1 MWPLWPR
8 TNKQPEQ
15 HQMKDIFTY
24 KDKGPHG
31 VWRPIDYVAIQRRH
45 LYTLCQTSVLWGAQK
60 PFPSADHYLVSI
72 LMLCADPLVRKARK
86 GSRNARPQRVIKGSQ
101 QQLADAV
108 STLSLTGLGWADGS
122 KAIYDT
128 AKAVVGTERRKARY
142 WVYDNVGEVD
152 RIITVRMK
160 KAAGNTKEACDKAR
174 RDFAALKDA
183 WWNDCASRLQR
194 AAENGDTKVVHQLHR
209 EVCGPTQRKAIT
221 LPMPGGGTSKTAK
234 ETAEAF
240 EMHFG
245 KVLNQDGNVD
255 PNFILSRLPQRSVH
269 EALDNS
275 ISREVDE
282 AVRLL
287 KNSKVP
293 GDDGLPNEI
302 WKIGALTDYLVE
314 VCNHA
319 LEGEAP
325 KEWVDCTI
333 TPIYKK
339 GSPNDP
345 DNYRGIALL
354 STGSKVF
361 QCGPDMEVAE
371 SPGP

>member
-1 MWPLWPR
+1 
-8 TNKQPEQ
+8 
-15 HQMKDIFTY
+15 
-24 KDKGPHG
+24 
-31 VWRPIDYVAIQRRH
+31 
-45 LYTLCQTSVLWGAQK
+45 
-60 PFPSADHYLVSI
+60 
-72 LMLCADPLVRKARK
+72 MLRADPLVRKARK

-101 QQLADAV
+101 QQLANAV
-108 STLSLTGLGWADGS
+108 STLSLTVLGWADGS
-122 KAIYDT
+122 KAIYD
-128 AKAVVGTERRKARY
+128 VVGTERRKARY
-142 WVYDNVGEVD
+142 WVYDNVGEID

-194 AAENGDTKVVHQLHR
+194 AAENGDTKVLHQLHR

-245 KVLNQDGNVD
+245 KVMNQDRNVD

-275 ISREVDE
+275 ISQEEVDE

-287 KNSKVP
+287 CQEKMGCPMKS
-293 GDDGLPNEI
+293 GR
-302 WKIGALTDYLVE
+302 LV
-314 VCNHA
+314 HRQTT
-319 LEGEAP
+319 
-325 KEWVDCTI
+325 W
-333 TPIYKK
+333 
-339 GSPNDP
+339 
-345 DNYRGIALL
+345 
-354 STGSKVF
+354 
-361 QCGPDMEVAE
+361 
-371 SPGP
+371 

>member
-1 MWPLWPR
+1 MNRSCQPSDVPR
-8 TNKQPEQ
+8 PEFVL
-15 HQMKDIFTY
+15 HLATIRYSLFLI
-24 KDKGPHG
+24 P
-31 VWRPIDYVAIQRRH
+31 VVPI
-45 LYTLCQTSVLWGAQK
+45 
-60 PFPSADHYLVSI
+60 
-72 LMLCADPLVRKARK
+72 
-86 GSRNARPQRVIKGSQ
+86 
-101 QQLADAV
+101 V

-128 AKAVVGTERRKARY
+128 AKVVVGTERRKARY
-142 WVYDNVGEVD
+142 WVHDNVGEVD
-152 RIITVRMK
+152 RIIAVR

-183 WWNDCASRLQR
+183 WLNDCASCLQR

-209 EVCGPTQRKAIT
+209 EVCGSTQRKAIA
-221 LPMPGGGTSKTAK
+221 LPMPGGGTSKMAK

-240 EMHFG
+240 KMHFG
-245 KVLNQDGNVD
+245 KVLNQDRNVD

-269 EALDNS
+269 KALDNS
-275 ISREVDE
+275 ISQEEVDK

-287 KNSKVP
+287 KNSKAP
-293 GDDGLPNEI
+293 GEDGLPNDI
-302 WKIGALTDYLVE
+302 WKIGGALTDYLVE

-319 LEGEAP
+319 LEDEAP

-345 DNYRGIALL
+345 DNYRGIALFL
-354 STGSKVF
+354 STGGKVF
-361 QCGPDMEVAE
+361 SVVLTRRLQKVLVPDVVPESQYGYRPGRSTEDLIYVLRQLFEKAWEKNTLMYAIFIDFHKAFDSVDRGLLWEVL
-371 SPGP
+371 SRFVVPP